1 MVFKAHQP
9 GFENSAPSDAR
20 PSGIGLER
28 AAELARGPALR
39 PRRSIPG
46 QGGGGAAPASRENAA
61 NGPPRARREKFISLF
76 NLSLIHSF
84 SLPRIFDKGG
94 KVLSLHFVARLS
106 YLSTRSL
113 GLLPLLPPPRVF
125 VFEAPFLLCTT
136 GKGNGQEEFYLLT
149 VPETRW
155 NPSPRSGAGRSVLSV
170 SPLHLSPPPSSRAPS
185 FQRGRV
191 GRCAPSPSLLLIG
204 AQVGE
209 SPPRAYVRVR
219 AVLAHLA
226 FELRRFWLSFTSFP
240 AFSAWCCARRGSSG
254 KATGGGG
261 RVPRP

>member
-1 MVFKAHQP
+1 MKGQRGKPHAPPGASRPLDCPPGLDRCGEKVGGLKTLNNSNINRNRDGNPIPRPLYESEERVAVLFKAHQP
-9 GFENSAPSDAR
+9 GFENSAPPDAR

-39 PRRSIPG
+39 PRRRIPG

-84 SLPRIFDKGG
+84 PLPRIFDKGG
-94 KVLSLHFVARLS
+94 GEVLSLHFVARLS
-106 YLSTRSL
+106 YLSTRFL

-136 GKGNGQEEFYLLT
+136 GKGNGQEEFYLLA

-155 NPSPRSGAGRSVLSV
+155 NPSRRSGAGRSVLSV
-170 SPLHLSPPPSSRAPS
+170 SPLHLSPPPAVALPLSNA
-185 FQRGRV
+185 
-191 GRCAPSPSLLLIG
+191 G
-204 AQVGE
+204 ALAGA
-209 SPPRAYVRVR
+209 PPR
-219 AVLAHLA
+219 LLC
-226 FELRRFWLSFTSFP
+226 S
-240 AFSAWCCARRGSSG
+240 
-254 KATGGGG
+254 
-261 RVPRP
+261 